1 MRIFF
6 AGAARTVTGSQHLL
20 EFDGT
25 RLLLDCGLSQGRR
38 RESNDRNRNLP
49 FDPRGIDAMILSHA
63 HIDHAG
69 NIPTLVREG
78 FRGSI
83 TCTPATRDLCSVM
96 LRDAA
101 RIQEADAEF
110 LNRKHGDQLDE
121 PIVPLYTESDAID
134 ALRRFRTLDYRQ
146 PMPVLPGV
154 TCTFLDA
161 GHVLGSAIVQL
172 DIDRPPDR
180 LRLVFSGDLGRRN
193 MAILRDP
200 EIPEPPDVLLLETT
214 YGDRLHSPMSGME
227 EQLAAVVNRTVQ
239 RKGKI
244 LVPSFALERTQEFVY
259 ALNRL
264 TERGAIPHIPIYV
277 DSPLSVRITEIFK
290 LHPECFDDETRRFMH
305 RNGDPFGFD
314 NLRYISQVEE
324 SKALN
329 GQEGP
334 LMIIAGSG
342 MCEAGRILHH
352 LRSAVEDQRNT
363 VLIIGFQAQHTL
375 GRRIAERQ
383 SAVKIFGIERALEA
397 EVVVMDAFSAHAD
410 RDDLLD
416 FVERCRGRLRN
427 TFLVHGEEA
436 QSEAFGSRLTDRGV
450 PNVHIPLL
458 GEFVRLN

>member
-25 RLLLDCGLSQGRR
+25 RLLLDCGLYQGRR
-38 RESNDRNRNLP
+38 RESNERNRNLP
-49 FDPRGIDAMILSHA
+49 FDPRGVDAMILSHA

-69 NIPTLVREG
+69 NIPTLVKNG
-78 FRGSI
+78 FRGGI

-96 LRDAA
+96 LRDSA

-110 LNRKHGDQLDE
+110 LNRKYGDGLEE
-121 PIVPLYTESDAID
+121 PIVPLYTEADAIN
-134 ALRRFRTLDYRQ
+134 ALTRFRTLGYRQ
-146 PMPVLPGV
+146 PAQVLPGV

-172 DIDRPPDR
+172 DIDRAPDR

-227 EQLAAVVNRTVQ
+227 TQLAEVVNRAVK

-259 ALNRL
+259 ALHRL
-264 TERGAIPHIPIYV
+264 TVAKAIPPIPIYV
-277 DSPLSVRITEIFK
+277 DSPLSVRVTEIFK
-290 LHPECFDDETRRFMH
+290 LHPECFDAETQAFLRQ
-305 RNGDPFGFD
+305 NGDPFGFE
-314 NLRYISQVEE
+314 NLRYISDVED

-334 LMIIAGSG
+334 MMIIAASG

-352 LRSAVEDQRNT
+352 LRNAVEDAKNM
-363 VLIIGFQAQHTL
+363 VLIIGYQAQHTL
-375 GRRIAERQ
+375 GRRIAERK
-383 SAVKIFGIERALEA
+383 SVVKIFGVERALEA

-416 FVERCRGRLRN
+416 FVERCRGQLRKV
-427 TFLVHGEEA
+427 LLIHGEEE
-436 QSEAFGSRLTDRGV
+436 QSEAFGKRLTDMGIPDV
-450 PNVHIPLL
+450 QTPLL
-458 GEFVRLN
+458 GEFVRI

>member
-20 EFDGT
+20 ELDGA
-25 RLLLDCGLSQGRR
+25 RLLLDCGLYQGRR

-49 FDPRGIDAMILSHA
+49 FDPRSVDAMILSHA

-69 NIPTLVREG
+69 NIPTLVKNG
-78 FRGSI
+78 FRGGI
-83 TCTPATRDLCSVM
+83 TCTAATRDLCSVM
-96 LRDAA
+96 LRDSA
-101 RIQEADAEF
+101 RIQEADADF
-110 LNRKHGDQLDE
+110 LNRKYGDQLDE
-121 PIVPLYTESDAID
+121 PIVPLYTESDAVN
-134 ALRRFRTLDYRQ
+134 ALTHFRTLGYRQ
-146 PMPVLPGV
+146 PQDVLPGV

-172 DIDRPPDR
+172 DIDRGPDR

-214 YGDRLHSPMSGME
+214 YGDRLHAPMSGME
-227 EQLAAVVNRTVQ
+227 EQLAEVVNRAVT

-259 ALNRL
+259 ALHRL
-264 TERGAIPHIPIYV
+264 TDSGAIPPIPIYV

-290 LHPECFDDETRRFMH
+290 LHPECFDAETHAFLRQ
-305 RNGDPFGFD
+305 NGDPFGFE
-314 NLRYISQVEE
+314 NLQYISNVED

-334 LMIIAGSG
+334 MIIIAGSG

-352 LRSAVEDQRNT
+352 LRNAVEDAKNM
-363 VLIIGFQAQHTL
+363 VLIIGYQAQHTL
-375 GRRIAERQ
+375 GRRIAERK
-383 SAVKIFGIERALEA
+383 SEVKIFGVERALEA
-397 EVVVMDAFSAHAD
+397 EVVVMDSFSAHAD
-410 RDDLLD
+410 RDDLVD
-416 FVERCRGRLRN
+416 FVERCRSRLRK
-427 TFLVHGEEA
+427 TFLIHGEEE
-436 QSEAFGSRLTDRGV
+436 QSEAFGKRLTDVGIPGV
-450 PNVHIPLL
+450 QAPLL
-458 GEFVRLN
+458 GECVRI

>member
-1 MRIFF
+1 MRILF

-20 EFDGT
+20 EFDGA
-25 RLLLDCGLSQGRR
+25 RLLLDCGLYQGRR
-38 RESNDRNRNLP
+38 RESNERNRNLP
-49 FDPRGIDAMILSHA
+49 FDPRGVDAMILSHA

-69 NIPTLVREG
+69 NIPTLVKNG
-78 FRGSI
+78 FRGGI
-83 TCTPATRDLCSVM
+83 TCTSATRDLCSVM
-96 LRDAA
+96 LRDSA
-101 RIQEADAEF
+101 RIQEADADF
-110 LNRKHGDQLDE
+110 LNRKYAEQLDE
-121 PIVPLYTESDAID
+121 PIAPLYTETDVLK
-134 ALRRFRTLDYRQ
+134 ALSHFRTLDYHQ
-146 PMPVLPGV
+146 PVPVLPGV

-172 DIDRPPDR
+172 DIDRVPDR

-227 EQLAAVVNRTVQ
+227 KQLAEVVNRAVK

-259 ALNRL
+259 ALHRL
-264 TERGAIPHIPIYV
+264 TDGGAIPPIPIYV

-290 LHPECFDDETRRFMH
+290 LHPECFDEETRAFLRQ
-305 RNGDPFGFD
+305 NGDPFGFE
-314 NLRYISQVEE
+314 NLRYVSNVED

-334 LMIIAGSG
+334 MMIIAASG

-352 LRSAVEDQRNT
+352 LRNAVEDPKNM
-363 VLIIGFQAQHTL
+363 VLIIGYQAQHTL
-375 GRRIAERQ
+375 GRRIAERK
-383 SAVKIFGIERALEA
+383 SVVKIFGVERALEA

-410 RDDLLD
+410 RDDLVD
-416 FVERCRGRLRN
+416 FVERCRGQLCK
-427 TFLVHGEEA
+427 TLLIHGEEE
-436 QSEAFGSRLTDRGV
+436 QSEAFGKRLTDMGI
-450 PNVHIPLL
+450 PDVHTPLL
-458 GEFVRLN
+458 GEFVRV

>member
-25 RLLLDCGLSQGRR
+25 RLLLDCGLYQGRR
-38 RESNDRNRNLP
+38 RESNERNRNLP
-49 FDPRGIDAMILSHA
+49 FDPRVVDAMILSHA

-69 NIPTLVREG
+69 NIPTLVKQG

-96 LRDAA
+96 LRDSA

-110 LNRKHGDQLDE
+110 INRKYADQLDE
-121 PIVPLYTESDAID
+121 PIVPLYSEADAVK
-134 ALRRFRTLDYRQ
+134 ALSHFRTLDYHQ
-146 PMPVLPGV
+146 PITVLPGV

-172 DIDRPPDR
+172 DIDRAPDH

-200 EIPEPPDVLLLETT
+200 EIPEPPDVLLLEST

-227 EQLAAVVNRTVQ
+227 EQLAEVVNRTVQ

-259 ALNRL
+259 ALHRL
-264 TERGAIPHIPIYV
+264 TDRKVIPPIPIYV

-290 LHPECFDDETRRFMH
+290 LHPECFDEETRTFLTQ
-305 RNGDPFGFD
+305 NGSPFGFE
-314 NLRYISQVEE
+314 NLRYISDVED

-329 GQEGP
+329 GQDGP
-334 LMIIAGSG
+334 LMIIAASG

-352 LRSAVEDQRNT
+352 LRNAVEDPKNT

-375 GRRIAERQ
+375 GRRIAERRPM
-383 SAVKIFGIERALEA
+383 VKIFGIERPLEA

-410 RDDLLD
+410 RDDLVN
-416 FVERCRGRLRN
+416 FVDRCRGRLGKVY
-427 TFLVHGEEA
+427 LVHGEED
-436 QSEAFGSRLTDRGV
+436 QSEALGKRLTDMG
-450 PNVHIPLL
+450 IPEVYTPML
-458 GEFVRLN
+458 GQFVRI

>member
-20 EFDGT
+20 EFDGA
-25 RLLLDCGLSQGRR
+25 RLLLDCGLYQGRR
-38 RESNDRNRNLP
+38 RESNERNRNLP
-49 FDPRGIDAMILSHA
+49 FDPGGVDAMILSHA

-69 NIPTLVREG
+69 NIPTLVKNG
-78 FRGSI
+78 FQGSI

-110 LNRKHGDQLDE
+110 INRKYGDRLDE
-121 PIVPLYTESDAID
+121 PIVPLYTEDDAIK
-134 ALRRFRTLDYRQ
+134 ALTKFRTLGYRQ
-146 PMPVLPGV
+146 PTQVLPGV

-172 DIDRPPDR
+172 DIDRAPDR

-200 EIPEPPDVLLLETT
+200 EVPEPPDVLLLETT

-227 EQLAAVVNRTVQ
+227 EQLAEVVNRAVK

-264 TERGAIPHIPIYV
+264 TERGAIPAIPIYV

-290 LHPECFDDETRRFMH
+290 LHPECFDEETRTFLH
-305 RNGDPFGFD
+305 QNGDPFGFE
-314 NLRYISQVEE
+314 NLRYISDVEE

-334 LMIIAGSG
+334 MMIIAASG

-352 LRSAVEDQRNT
+352 LRNAVEDPKNM
-363 VLIIGFQAQHTL
+363 VLIIGYQAQHTL

-383 SAVKIFGIERALEA
+383 PVVKIFGVERALEA

-416 FVERCRGRLRN
+416 FVERCHGSLRK
-427 TFLVHGEEA
+427 TFLIHGEEE
-436 QSEAFGSRLTDRGV
+436 QSEAFGKRLTSMG
-450 PNVHIPLL
+450 IPDVSTPML
-458 GEFVRLN
+458 GEFARI